1 MGLYFQETELTPFRK
16 LRQVGVTRGGN
27 EGMRMKV
34 VVKIKNHQITVRDM
48 VT

>member
-1 MGLYFQETELTPFRK
+1 MGLYFQETELTPFRE
-16 LRQVGVTRGGN
+16 LRQVGVMRGGN
-27 EGMRMKV
+27 EGTRMKV